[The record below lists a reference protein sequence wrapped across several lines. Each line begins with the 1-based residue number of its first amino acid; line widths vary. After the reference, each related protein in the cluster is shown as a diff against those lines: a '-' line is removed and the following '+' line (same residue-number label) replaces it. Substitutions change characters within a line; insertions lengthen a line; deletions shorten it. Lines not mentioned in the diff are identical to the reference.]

1 MSVHTVSVP
10 SLTRIG
16 AVETLP
22 VSAFA
27 AQPPARAESRRRVPA
42 ERRTWRRWVLVEVC
56 MSVRI
61 HGEGLG
67 EALQGVL
74 GDADQ
79 SMLGRLPVA
88 CVDADDRHMGRQ
100 RQGG

>member
-10 SLTRIG
+10 SVTRIG
-16 AVETLP
+16 AVETVP

-27 AQPPARAESRRRVPA
+27 AQPPARAESRRRAPA
-42 ERRTWRRWVLVEVC
+42 ERRTWRRWLLVEVG

-74 GDADQ
+74 GDPNQ
-79 SMLGRLPVA
+79 RVLGGLPVA
-88 CVDADDRHMGRQ
+88 CVDADDRDVGRE
-100 RQGG
+100 REG